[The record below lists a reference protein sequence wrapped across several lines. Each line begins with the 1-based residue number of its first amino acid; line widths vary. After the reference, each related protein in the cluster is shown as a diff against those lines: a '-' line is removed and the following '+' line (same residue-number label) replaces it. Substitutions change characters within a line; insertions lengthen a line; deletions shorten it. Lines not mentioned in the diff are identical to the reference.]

1 MADTSIKIEGLDKLV
16 SRLRKVG
23 GLAGVRAAIKGAA
36 IHVLNRMKEYPIARH
51 APQPFVSD
59 KQRRGFFWHLRQG
72 DIEVPYR
79 RGQSPKSESLKHR
92 WAMKIEDDGLTAID
106 GNNASYA
113 RLVQD
118 EEKQTRYHKTT
129 GWATVQNVMKDER
142 DLVTGMVIGAAK
154 KALVE

>member
-1 MADTSIKIEGLDKLV
+1 MADVSIKVEGLDKLV
-16 SRLRKVG
+16 NRLRKVG
-23 GLAGVRAAIKGAA
+23 SLAGVRAAIRGAA
-36 IHVLNRMKEYPIARH
+36 IHVLNRMKEYPVARH

-59 KQRRGFFWHLRQG
+59 RQRRGFFYHLRKG

-79 RGQSPKSESLKHR
+79 RAQSPKSESLKHR
-92 WAMKIEDDGLTAID
+92 WARKTEDDGLTEVV

-129 GWATVQNVMKDER
+129 GWATVQSVMKDER
-142 DLVTGMVIGAAK
+142 DLVTGMIMGAAK

>member
-1 MADTSIKIEGLDKLV
+1 MADVSIKIEGLDKLV
-16 SRLRKVG
+16 SRLGRVG
-23 GLAGVRAAIKGAA
+23 GLSGVRAAIKGAA
-36 IHVLNRMKEYPIARH
+36 IHVLNRMKEYPVARH

-59 KQRRGFFWHLRQG
+59 RQRIGFFKRLRAG

-79 RGQSPKSESLKHR
+79 RAQSPGSQSMKHR
-92 WAMKIEDDGLTAID
+92 WAMRTEDNGLTAVV

-118 EEKQTRYHKTT
+118 EEKQTKYHKTT
-129 GWATVQNVMKDER
+129 GWGTVQGVMKEER
-142 DLVTGMVIGAAK
+142 DLVTGMIIGAAH

>member
-1 MADTSIKIEGLDKLV
+1 MADVSIKIEGLDKLV
-16 SRLRKVG
+16 SRLRRVG
-23 GLAGVRAAIKGAA
+23 SLAGVRAAIKGAA
-36 IHVLNRMKEYPIARH
+36 IHVLNRMKEYPAARH

-59 KQRRGFFWHLRQG
+59 KQRRGFFWHLAQG

-79 RGQSPKSESLKHR
+79 RGQSPGSQSLKHR
-92 WAMKIEDDGLTAID
+92 WAMKTEDDGLTAAV

-118 EEKQTRYHKTT
+118 AEKQTRYHTTT
-129 GWATVQNVMKDER
+129 GWGTVQGVMKEER
-142 DLVTGMVIGAAK
+142 DLVTGMIIGAAK

>member
-1 MADTSIKIEGLDKLV
+1 
-16 SRLRKVG
+16 VG

-36 IHVLNRMKEYPIARH
+36 IHVLNRMKEYPPARH
-51 APQPFVSD
+51 AKQPFVSD
-59 KQRRGFFWHLRQG
+59 RQRRGFFAKLRAGEIQ
-72 DIEVPYR
+72 VPYR

-92 WAMKIEDDGLTAID
+92 WAMRTEDDGLTAVV

-118 EEKQTRYHKTT
+118 AEKQTRYHKTT
-129 GWATVQNVMKDER
+129 GWGTVQGVMKEER
-142 DLVTGMVIGAAK
+142 DLVTGMIIGAAK

>member
-1 MADTSIKIEGLDKLV
+1 MADVSIKVEGLDKLV
-16 SRLRKVG
+16 ARLRKVG
-23 GLAGVRAAIKGAA
+23 SLAGVRAAIKGAA
-36 IHVLNRMKEYPIARH
+36 IHVLNRMKEYPVARH

-79 RGQSPKSESLKHR
+79 RGQSPGSQSLKHR
-92 WAMKIEDDGLTAID
+92 WAMKTEDDGLTAVV

-118 EEKQTRYHKTT
+118 AEKQTRYHTTT
-129 GWATVQNVMKDER
+129 GWATVQGVMKGER
-142 DLVTGMVIGAAK
+142 DLVTGMIIGAAK
-154 KALVE
+154 RALVE